1 MLGILGAQVSRG
13 FLDVLITATA
23 EVYQEDVF
31 WLHSR
36 CALQGV
42 GDGVTRLKGGEN
54 AFKAAELLKSGERRR
69 VGGVGI
75 VDAAVLPVVGVFRPH
90 SGVAIAIPCHCLVP
104 LMDVSMQSD
113 GAMFRQISGIIVF

>member
-1 MLGILGAQVSRG
+1 MLEILGTQVSRG

-90 SGVAIAIPCHCLVP
+90 SGIVHTGGNGMSWFNLAIVVLKNIGLAALK
-104 LMDVSMQSD
+104 D
-113 GAMFRQISGIIVF
+113 A